1 MGYPKS
7 SYADNIMKNIIE
19 TILQGLCLSLKMTK
33 GLQSWVHC
41 WILQNLS
48 EGESA
53 SDQIGDAGRQY
64 AMSELKRLDNMSEA
78 EENLEM
84 LRYLLKQSVIL
95 AKRVEKS
102 NKSWY
107 RY

>member
-1 MGYPKS
+1 M
-7 SYADNIMKNIIE
+7 N
-19 TILQGLCLSLKMTK
+19 
-33 GLQSWVHC
+33 
-41 WILQNLS
+41 
-48 EGESA
+48 
-53 SDQIGDAGRQY
+53 
-64 AMSELKRLDNMSEA
+64 ELKRLENMSEA
-78 EENLEM
+78 EENMEM

>member
-1 MGYPKS
+1 
-7 SYADNIMKNIIE
+7 MKNIIE

-53 SDQIGDAGRQY
+53 SDQIGDAGCQY

>member
-1 MGYPKS
+1 
-7 SYADNIMKNIIE
+7 MKNIIE
-19 TILQGLCLSLKMTK
+19 IILQGRCLLLKMTK

>member
-1 MGYPKS
+1 
-7 SYADNIMKNIIE
+7 MKNIIE

-33 GLQSWVHC
+33 GLQNWVHC

-84 LRYLLKQSVIL
+84 LR
-95 AKRVEKS
+95 
-102 NKSWY
+102 
-107 RY
+107 